1 MCCASKACWLH
12 TLFLHRTFFFCF
24 FLFLIWCHV
33 YFVPAD
39 NHLTTGTQAFTFLTI
54 LALEQLVATAFYG
67 VPASKALTTLTFAAT
82 LFSINNPFRL
92 ISLSSGESSLQRR
105 SFHAYQTSLLLRTK
119 LQWSGREEGRDLGAK
134 KRRLTAFTAQLLFL
148 KHSYAVNKFLLCVYF
163 MPGTKLGTVLYS

>member
-1 MCCASKACWLH
+1 MLCKQSLLTPHSFSTQNLFLLLFPVSNMVSCLFCACWQP
-12 TLFLHRTFFFCF
+12 FNHRDTGFHFP
-24 FLFLIWCHV
+24 
-33 YFVPAD
+33 Y
-39 NHLTTGTQAFTFLTI
+39 HLSLR
-54 LALEQLVATAFYG
+54 ATSSHCLLR

-105 SFHAYQTSLLLRTK
+105 SFHAYQTPLLLRTK
-119 LQWSGREEGRDLGAK
+119 LQWPEREEGRDLGAK